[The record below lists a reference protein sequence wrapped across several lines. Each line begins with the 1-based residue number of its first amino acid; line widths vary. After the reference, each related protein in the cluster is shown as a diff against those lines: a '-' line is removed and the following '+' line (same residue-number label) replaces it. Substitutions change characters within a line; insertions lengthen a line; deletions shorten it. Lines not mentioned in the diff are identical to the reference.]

1 MYRESRHSLQ
11 PAVWMDAEKNTKLY
25 ILGPFGGLWRFR
37 YNITNVSDAGP
48 KCVAAVPTTTISD
61 TLFVF
66 SFPEADVTSRA
77 ERPVLSPE
85 RDVLKMRHEL
95 TTKVA
100 FVVNSSPTLG
110 KEEQR
115 LQYPGESS
123 DLSPYP
129 LHDYFH
135 TEGKRATSRF
145 NFATSAPKRL
155 RLSGAGCRGI
165 VNNRRIKGAG
175 LSVV

>member
-1 MYRESRHSLQ
+1 
-11 PAVWMDAEKNTKLY
+11 
-25 ILGPFGGLWRFR
+25 
-37 YNITNVSDAGP
+37 
-48 KCVAAVPTTTISD
+48 
-61 TLFVF
+61 
-66 SFPEADVTSRA
+66 
-77 ERPVLSPE
+77 
-85 RDVLKMRHEL
+85 MRHEL
-95 TTKVA
+95 TIKVA

-145 NFATSAPKRL
+145 NFADVSSKVTPPV
-155 RLSGAGCRGI
+155 RG
-165 VNNRRIKGAG
+165 G
-175 LSVV
+175 LPEDSK